1 MTEPDPSPAPHQPEE
16 SGITPAPAARPR
28 LTQRFRYQSEF
39 ARRFFSQG
47 EAEGEARGKAEALLA
62 FLDARNVHVP
72 DDIRA
77 DIAACTDIDQLD
89 EWIRRA
95 ATADKIQDVL
105 D

>member
-1 MTEPDPSPAPHQPEE
+1 MAGGLHGNHDPAVPVPERVRPPLLQP
-16 SGITPAPAARPR
+16 GRG
-28 LTQRFRYQSEF
+28 Q
-39 ARRFFSQG
+39 
-47 EAEGEARGKAEALLA
+47 GEARGKAEALLA